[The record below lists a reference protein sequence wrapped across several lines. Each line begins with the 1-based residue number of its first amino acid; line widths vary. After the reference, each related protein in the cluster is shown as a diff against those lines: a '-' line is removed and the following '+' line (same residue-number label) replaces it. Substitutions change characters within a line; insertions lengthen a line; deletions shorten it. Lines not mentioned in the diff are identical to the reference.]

1 MSDAEAV
8 AARIL
13 KNAMGLK
20 QGESLLIVT
29 DRQLCTLAGAFFSAG
44 QKLTKKAR
52 LVTIDIPQSHG
63 EEPHPDIA
71 RMMAKHDVCMLIT
84 TKSLTHT
91 KARMKASK
99 AGARIASMPGLRE
112 SMFSTALAA
121 SPKQIGALNGR
132 LIRILGGKKDIRITT
147 GKGTDV
153 TFSIRGRKWVS
164 NHGTLTKKG
173 AVGNLPAG
181 EVFIAPLEG
190 RTEGRLVVDE
200 SIATAGKVKKP
211 IIISIKRGR
220 IVSVA
225 GGKEALVFGVAL
237 VTDRH
242 RMVAELGIG
251 TNRKARI
258 TGAIL
263 EDEKMFGT
271 FHVAFGN
278 NRQFGGT
285 IDVPFHVDAV
295 AARPTIMADGKAIMR
310 EGKLLQ

>member
-1 MSDAEAV
+1 
-8 AARIL
+8 
-13 KNAMGLK
+13 MGLK
-20 QGESLLIVT
+20 QGESLLVVT
-29 DRQLCTLAGAFFSAG
+29 DNQLYKLAGEFFTAG
-44 QKLTKKAR
+44 QKLTQKAR
-52 LVTIDIPQSHG
+52 LVTIDIPQHHG
-63 EEPHPDIA
+63 EEPHPDVA

-91 KARMKASK
+91 RARMRASR
-99 AGARIASMPGLRE
+99 AGARIASMPGLKE
-112 SMFSTALAA
+112 GMFATALAA
-121 SPKQIGALNGR
+121 PPKQIEALNNR
-132 LIRILGGKKDIRITT
+132 LTRILHGKKAIRITT
-147 GKGTDV
+147 RKGTDI
-153 TFSIRGRKWVS
+153 TFIIEGRKWVS

-200 SIATAGKVKKP
+200 SIATVGKVKKP
-211 IIISIKRGR
+211 IIINIERGK
-220 IVSVA
+220 IVSIA
-225 GGKEALVFGVAL
+225 GGKEALSFGAAL
-237 VTDRH
+237 VTGKR

-258 TGAIL
+258 TGSIL
-263 EDEKMFGT
+263 EDEKVFGT

-295 AARPTIMADGKAIMR
+295 AAKPAIMADGKDIMR
-310 EGKLLQ
+310 EGKLVQ